1 MAHIPDWLLVHT
13 ITVEPTDGESPYGP
27 TYGEPITVA
36 CNWQGEVRLVRASDG
51 TEVVSSGTAFIRL
64 DGAPIPTGSRVTS
77 PDGTTYVIA
86 TLRHDDAGLG
96 AWQHRE
102 VICQ

>member
-1 MAHIPDWLLVHT
+1 MDIPAWLLVHT
-13 ITVEPTDGESPYGP
+13 ISVEAVEGESPYGP
-27 TYGEPITVA
+27 TFAAPVDVA
-36 CNWQGEVRLVRASDG
+36 CNWQGDVRLVRAADG
-51 TEVVSSGTAFIRL
+51 TEVVSNGTAFVAL
-64 DGAPIPTGSRVTS
+64 DGPPIPPGSRITS

-96 AWQHRE
+96 GWQHRE